1 MSSRK
6 DAARFSTVAF
16 VSIVYMIVGR
26 LTRSLPLSRP
36 FRLPVCLARVHAARL
51 CETPR
56 RLTQTPYNYSAFVI
70 RSLLSQ
76 RRGDFCA
83 RGRLKLERGRR
94 NRRPC
99 LA

>member
-26 LTRSLPLSRP
+26 
-36 FRLPVCLARVHAARL
+36 F

-94 NRRPC
+94 NRRPR